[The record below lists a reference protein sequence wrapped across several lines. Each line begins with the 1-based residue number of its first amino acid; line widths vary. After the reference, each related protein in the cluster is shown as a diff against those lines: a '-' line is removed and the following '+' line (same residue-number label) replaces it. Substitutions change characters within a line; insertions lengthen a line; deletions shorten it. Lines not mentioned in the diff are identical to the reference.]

1 MMTVFA
7 VRQHAAA
14 RFGAEQDV
22 ERFRRGHEDV
32 RRQAAHARRARLDG
46 VSPVRTQLL
55 ISISGRPRARK
66 ASRMPASGASRF
78 FLMSF
83 DSAFSGE
90 T

>member
-1 MMTVFA
+1 MRSRSA
-7 VRQHAAA
+7 
-14 RFGAEQDV
+14 
-22 ERFRRGHEDV
+22 
-32 RRQAAHARRARLDG
+32 DG

-55 ISISGRPRARK
+55 ISISGRPRARN

-78 FLMSF
+78 FRMSF